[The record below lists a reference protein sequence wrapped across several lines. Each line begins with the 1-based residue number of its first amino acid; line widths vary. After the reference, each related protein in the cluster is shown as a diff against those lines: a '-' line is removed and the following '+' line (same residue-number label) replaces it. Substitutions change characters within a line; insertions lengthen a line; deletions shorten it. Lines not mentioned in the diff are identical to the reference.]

1 VHPDVLKDRCAVIFR
16 VQEDEDEDEDEDTIC
31 RNITNSSPYNTAY
44 HLRAL
49 EPCVAIFIPGMEL

>member
-1 VHPDVLKDRCAVIFR
+1 VYPIVLKDQCAVIFR
-16 VQEDEDEDEDEDTIC
+16 VQEVQEDEDEDTIC

-49 EPCVAIFIPGMEL
+49 EPCVAIFITGMEL